1 MRTFHTGGV
10 AGADITHGL
19 PRVVELFEA
28 RKPKA
33 AATLAELAGAGPIDE
48 GERGYTVTIT
58 PTGEDGERGA
68 KEYRFP
74 RRTRLRVARAR

>member
-10 AGADITHGL
+10 AGLDITHGL

-33 AATLAELAGAGPIDE
+33 AATLAELEGRVAIDE

-58 PTGEDGERGA
+58 IHDSGGSNTTTTSVIKA
-68 KEYRFP
+68 N
-74 RRTRLRVARAR
+74 